1 MTAPADDSE
10 PTRAQL
16 ERIAF
21 GRAESPAEIAEAQDA
36 LRRLVE
42 ADAASVAV
50 ERERERER
58 EVTMPEVTP
67 GPAIHEDLPDVKV
80 PAPRRKTLVP
90 VIVVVGLFA
99 GAAIG
104 VLVAHPAASPS
115 IGAAPASSTPAP
127 APTADAAAA
136 LKSLLV
142 PQTEADK
149 EYPLPGSTTPF
160 AIQPASV
167 HRILTSPDGTTLW
180 TGRSDTGICLMWSRD
195 DTTNG
200 GISAES
206 TCATPS
212 EFAKS
217 GLTLSERGY
226 AWTWNGILF
235 TTTVGY

>member
-1 MTAPADDSE
+1 MTAPVDDSN

-16 ERIAF
+16 ERVAF
-21 GRAESPAEIAEAQDA
+21 GRAETPAEIAAAQDA

-42 ADAASVAV
+42 ADAALAAV
-50 ERERERER
+50 ERE
-58 EVTMPEVTP
+58 VAMPEVVP
-67 GPAIHEDLPDVKV
+67 EPPVHDDVPDVEI
-80 PAPRRKTLVP
+80 PARRRKTLVP
-90 VIVVVGLFA
+90 LLLVVGLFA

-104 VLVAHPAASPS
+104 ILVTRPQSTPS
-115 IGAAPASSTPAP
+115 IVADAGSSTPTP
-127 APTADAAAA
+127 TPTANAAAA

-149 EYPLPGSTTPF
+149 GYPLPGSTSPF

-195 DTTNG
+195 DATNG
-200 GISAES
+200 GIAAES
-206 TCATPS
+206 TCAAPS

-217 GLTLSERGY
+217 GLTVSERGY
-226 AWTWNGILF
+226 AWTWNGIVF
-235 TTTVGY
+235 TTTVEY